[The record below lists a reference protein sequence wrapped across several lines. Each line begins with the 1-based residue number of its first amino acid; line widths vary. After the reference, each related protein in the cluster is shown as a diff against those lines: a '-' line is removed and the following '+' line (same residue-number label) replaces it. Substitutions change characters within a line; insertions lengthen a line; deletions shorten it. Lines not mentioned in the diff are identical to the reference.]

1 MTDDAARGGA
11 GAGGVLVPPLA
22 TAWAACRYVLRRWGL
37 FLAHAGVWA
46 LFVDGIHY
54 VQYAIGWG
62 PESGPPGF
70 WFRWLEMAVLAV
82 AETRIAVL
90 WCRSVLL
97 GEAVPGLRA
106 LRFGWRE
113 IEFLQL
119 AFPVLLLAWLL
130 GLLAAVGVKAAIPAG
145 TIMAGSVLPD
155 RPPLLSDLACLF
167 VLSLVLGRFV
177 LGFPM
182 AASDRLGGALR
193 ASWHLTRG
201 NAWRLAGGWR
211 SSCSRP
217 RGCNWPSS
225 I

>member
-1 MTDDAARGGA
+1 
-11 GAGGVLVPPLA
+11 
-22 TAWAACRYVLRRWGL
+22 
-37 FLAHAGVWA
+37 
-46 LFVDGIHY
+46 
-54 VQYAIGWG
+54 
-62 PESGPPGF
+62 
-70 WFRWLEMAVLAV
+70 MAVLAV

-90 WCRSVLL
+90 WCRSALL
-97 GEAVPGLRA
+97 GEVVPGPRA

-130 GLLAAVGVKAAIPAG
+130 GLLVAVGVKAAIPAG

-182 AASDRLGGALR
+182 AASDRPGGALR

-201 NAWRLAGGWR
+201 NAWRLAGGLAILLLPATGLQLAVEHLSLVLAEDELSPVAIGFGLLWDIVDFAVVAVLMVFASYAYALLTAPLPR
-211 SSCSRP
+211 SAPGPEGGSA
-217 RGCNWPSS
+217 
-225 I
+225 